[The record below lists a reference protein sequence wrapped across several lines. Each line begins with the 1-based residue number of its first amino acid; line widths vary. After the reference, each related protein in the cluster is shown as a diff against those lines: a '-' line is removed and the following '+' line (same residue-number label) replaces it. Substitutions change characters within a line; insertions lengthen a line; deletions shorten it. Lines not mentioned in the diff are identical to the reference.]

1 MALKSM
7 SNSDVRKKVGG
18 RGFMVKQTDTILTCH
33 GGIEE
38 VDVALKHGIQTP
50 QLINLIFCEI
60 GIEMKYIA
68 SGQILHTAL
77 LEADIVSI
85 KFAGGIQ
92 PSGSMA
98 GVATN
103 ALVGGLLFGG
113 VGALAGAAMGAN
125 AASSGRICYG
135 IEYKSK
141 PENAVLLVS
150 FLPVY
155 KKKIDKLF
163 EKFGSRFNPTMS

>member
-1 MALKSM
+1 MLKGM
-7 SNSDVRKKVGG
+7 NNNEVRSKAGS
-18 RGFMVKQTDTILTCH
+18 RGFFVKQTDNILICH

-38 VDVALKHGIQTP
+38 ADVALKHGIQTP
-50 QLINLIFCEI
+50 QGINLIFCAN
-60 GIEMKYIA
+60 GIEMKAIA
-68 SGQILHTAL
+68 SGKIVHTAL
-77 LEADIVSI
+77 KDSDIISI

-125 AASSGRICYG
+125 AAASGRICYS

-141 PENAVLLVS
+141 PENGALLVS

-155 KKKIDKLF
+155 KKKIDKMF
-163 EKFGSRFNPTMS
+163 EKYASRFNPTMN